1 MAQHRTR
8 DSVWITA
15 LNLAR
20 AGNSVTPQTVVENSG
35 AGERTVRETLN
46 VMSDTPFLDREVM
59 DDGKVRYVAGDGIKT
74 FNPTPTDGNQ
84 GETA

>member
-1 MAQHRTR
+1 MAKHRTR

-20 AGNSVTPQTVVENSG
+20 AGNAVTPKIVVENSG

-46 VMSDTPFLDREVM
+46 VMSDTPFLDREM
-59 DDGKVRYVAGDGIKT
+59 KDGKVRYVAGDGITT
-74 FNPTPTDGNQ
+74 FEPTPSDRNQ